1 MNTRYRAGL
10 IAVVMIL
17 AAALGGC
24 RRGPDDG
31 QATTP
36 GDGPEV
42 VVELEPR
49 TIPVFCY
56 HKMSA
61 ESTSTYAVETADFTE
76 QLTAM
81 SEAGFETVTPTQIA
95 DYLDGKGELPDK
107 PVCITFDDG
116 PMSVLTVSK
125 PLMDK
130 HGYVGAAFLIAGSVG
145 ARGNLDWDDVAE
157 LEEAGWEIGSH
168 TVSHIH
174 PTRVSA
180 DKCAEEFENSRE
192 TIREHIEGDCVAIA
206 YPYGLYD
213 DETLQITRDAGYRIG
228 FTIDRGPA
236 DQTDKPL
243 LIPREMLVDGNS
255 MRTFRRWL
263 GQEKIH
269 LEDLDPPVG
278 ERFDSREPTIT
289 ARLADDI
296 PAGDIEFT
304 VAGKLVDVAVG
315 EDGTSLTL
323 KPKLAAGANIIR
335 ANYWG
340 GTQRELSWLVIC
352 DAD

>member
-1 MNTRYRAGL
+1 MNTRYQGAL
-10 IAVVMIL
+10 IALAMIF
-17 AAALGGC
+17 AVAVGGC

-36 GDGPEV
+36 DAGPEV
-42 VVELEPR
+42 VVELQPR

-56 HKMSA
+56 HKMS
-61 ESTSTYAVETADFTE
+61 EKSTSTYEVEIADFTE
-76 QLTAM
+76 QLAAM
-81 SEAGFETVTPTQIA
+81 NEAGFETVTPTQIA

-107 PVCITFDDG
+107 PACITFDDG
-116 PMSVLTVSK
+116 AMSVLTVSK

-130 HGYVGAAFLIAGSVG
+130 YGYVGAAFLIAGSVG
-145 ARGNLDWDDVAE
+145 GHGNLDWDDVAE

-168 TVSHIH
+168 TVSHIY
-174 PTRVSA
+174 PTRVSIE
-180 DKCAEEFENSRE
+180 KCAEEFASSRE
-192 TIREHIEGDCVAIA
+192 TIRDNIEGDCIAIA

-213 DETLQITRDAGYRIG
+213 DDTLDAVRDAGYRLG
-228 FTIDRGPA
+228 FTIDLGPA
-236 DQTDKPL
+236 DQTDDPL
-243 LIPREMLVDGNS
+243 LIPREMLVNGNS

-263 GQEKIH
+263 GQDKIH

-278 ERFDSREPTIT
+278 ERVDSREPTIT

-296 PAGDIEFT
+296 PASEIEFT
-304 VAGKLVDVAVG
+304 VAGKRIEVSVG

-323 KPKLAAGANIIR
+323 SPKLATGANIIR

-340 GTQRELSWLVIC
+340 GTPRELSWLVIC

>member
-1 MNTRYRAGL
+1 MNARHRDAL
-10 IAVVMIL
+10 IALLMVFAVAI
-17 AAALGGC
+17 GGC

-31 QATTP
+31 QATAP
-36 GDGPEV
+36 DASPEI

-61 ESTSTYAVETADFTE
+61 SSDSTYEVETGDFAE
-76 QLTAM
+76 QLEAM
-81 SEAGFETVTPTQIA
+81 SEAGFETVTPSQIA
-95 DYLDGKGELPDK
+95 DYFEGKGELPEK

-116 PMSVLTVSK
+116 PESVLAVSK

-130 HGYVGAAFLIAGSVG
+130 YGYVGAAFLIADSVG
-145 ARGNLDWDDVAE
+145 GIGCMDWDDVAE

-168 TVSHIH
+168 SDTHIY
-174 PTRVSA
+174 PTRVSVE
-180 DKCAEEFENSRE
+180 KCAAEYADSRE
-192 TIREHIEGDCVAIA
+192 TIREHINGDCAAIA

-213 DETLQITRDAGYRIG
+213 ADTVQVTRDAGYRIG
-228 FTIDRGPA
+228 FTIDLGPA
-236 DQTDKPL
+236 DQTDDPL
-243 LIPREMLVDGNS
+243 LVPREMLVNGNS
-255 MRTFRRWL
+255 MKTVRRWL
-263 GQEKIH
+263 GQEKLH
-269 LEDLDPPVG
+269 LEDLDPPAG
-278 ERFDSREPTIT
+278 ERFDTREPTIT

-296 PAGDIEFT
+296 PASEIEFT
-304 VAGKLVDVAVG
+304 VAGNRADVSVG
-315 EDGTSLTL
+315 EDGESLTL

-340 GTQRELSWLVIC
+340 STQRELSWVVIC